1 MSTYMNVTE
10 SLISP
15 ENERDWRITAN
26 TCRTTYKEN
35 NLEILIIL

>member
-15 ENERDWRITAN
+15 ENERDWRITN
-26 TCRTTYKEN
+26 NVQITYKEN
-35 NLEILIIL
+35 NLEIFIIL